1 LSFRLIPSREKIR
14 SRVFQKDTRTRRN
27 MRSKTISEFCKDHG
41 LSRARLYGDW
51 KLGIGPKYW
60 LNGSRRRISEEA
72 EAEWLKQRELAAQP
86 DTDAQMRSDRRF
98 LPDR

>member
-72 EAEWLKQRELAAQP
+72 EAEWLNNASWPLSPTLTPK
-86 DTDAQMRSDRRF
+86 
-98 LPDR
+98 